1 MSSIEIYASNNYFTT
16 SQYQND
22 KCLCGQFV
30 SNTDK
35 DCRDVLQ
42 DKCFQ
47 NIIGQDTE
55 TQKLFE
61 KLIQDCKT
69 DFAVSFLVI
78 F

>member
-1 MSSIEIYASNNYFTT
+1 MSSIEIYASNNYFT

-30 SNTDK
+30 SNTDN